1 MSRIG
6 DLLEKAGAPAQAH
19 EMANLGKNQT
29 GFDKVIYISTR
40 EGSHGHRVK
49 LYYKPGKDQ
58 PSTSITI
65 SDDPKVVADSLKPK
79 KSDVEKVKQF
89 IKLNKDVLLNFWF
102 QGDTMMSDE
111 VETMTS
117 SFKKVS

>member
-40 EGSHGHRVK
+40 EGSHGPRVK